1 MFTKLHTEIAAQA
14 KSVGD
19 ERPPWQARSVWVALA
34 LMLLGGGLWVQDRTQ
49 PKPASATAPPG
60 ASQFS
65 DSASTLAQSGGGHE
79 LKPAAPAT
87 FRFGASYIGGFF
99 LGWTFRRFLK
109 VTLLL
114 SGVAIVLIALGKKLG
129 WLELDWVAIE
139 GQVRQSQVW
148 LHGEAGAFKQF
159 LTGYL
164 PSAGAAGVGAFL
176 GFRRK

>member
-1 MFTKLHTEIAAQA
+1 MFSKLRTELASQA
-14 KSVGD
+14 KSVGG
-19 ERPPWQARSVWVALA
+19 ERPPWQAKSVWVALA
-34 LMLLGGGLWVQDRTQ
+34 LVLLSGGLWIKDRTQ
-49 PKPASATAPPG
+49 AAPPSAKSPSG

-65 DSASTLAQSGGGHE
+65 DSASTKTQSDTGRE
-79 LKPAAPAT
+79 PKLSAPAT
-87 FRFGASYIGGFF
+87 FRFGASYVGGFF

-114 SGVAIVLIALGKKLG
+114 SGATFVLIALGKKLG
-129 WLELDWVAIE
+129 WWELDWVAME
-139 GQVRQSQVW
+139 GQVRHSLAWVQ
-148 LHGEAGAFKQF
+148 GEAGAFKQF